1 MTLLLIF
8 VLGLVFVQLG
18 RYDFER
24 RGARGLSVT
33 LLSDV
38 SRLEPGQTLSLTVI
52 LEKRI
57 WR

>member
-24 RGARGLSVT
+24 RGARDMSIT

-38 SRLEPGQTLSLTVI
+38 SRLEP
-52 LEKRI
+52 
-57 WR
+57 